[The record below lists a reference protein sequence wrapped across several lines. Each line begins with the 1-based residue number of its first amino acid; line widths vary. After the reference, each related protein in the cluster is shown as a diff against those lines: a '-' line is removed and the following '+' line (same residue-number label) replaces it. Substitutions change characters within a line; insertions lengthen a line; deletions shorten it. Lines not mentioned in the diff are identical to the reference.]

1 MAANVP
7 KNDSKDPFDT
17 EEDLSNGSYSPRSVD
32 GKNEVGWFAELLSD
46 IADIISP
53 EDYSGSRKIQH
64 QPPLPAQHRSSS
76 SVPAKHVQTGDKWA
90 SKSGDLL
97 MCDKWG
103 GEIERYCNSC
113 ISGRQQEHSEAGLR
127 RQGTGSLGLA
137 LLADYE
143 RRSMTVIGFEH
154 GGPAE
159 RSGRVKIG
167 DEVVLIGAESIDALL
182 GESGGEEA
190 IYQLLSGEP
199 GIRTTLTL
207 RRREAGY
214 SAANERFH
222 PNHVVT
228 DHKVT
233 LTRARRRERSLSH
246 NPKPQTVTES
256 YSLVPIM
263 VPSKVGDRSDDL
275 PAIPER
281 SGLLPA
287 PTSLFTAV
295 PTSSLDMETP
305 ISARESPSP
314 SASSEQGFLSG
325 GSGAVDPTRGASD
338 STRAARQEPARPNFV
353 PALWKP
359 GGGTPRYKE

>member
-1 MAANVP
+1 M
-7 KNDSKDPFDT
+7 
-17 EEDLSNGSYSPRSVD
+17 
-32 GKNEVGWFAELLSD
+32 
-46 IADIISP
+46 
-53 EDYSGSRKIQH
+53 
-64 QPPLPAQHRSSS
+64 
-76 SVPAKHVQTGDKWA
+76 PAKHVQTADKRA
-90 SKSGDLL
+90 SQAGDLS

-103 GEIERYCNSC
+103 GEIERYCNNC
-113 ISGRQQEHSEAGLR
+113 ISGRQQDQSEGGLR

-182 GESGGEEA
+182 GESDGEEA

-199 GIRTTLTL
+199 GFRITLTL

-233 LTRARRRERSLSH
+233 LTRARRRERSLSY
-246 NPKPQTVTES
+246 NPKSQTATDS

-263 VPSKVGDRSDDL
+263 MVPPKVGDRSDDL

-281 SGLLPA
+281 PGLLPA
-287 PTSLFTAV
+287 PASLFTAV

-314 SASSEQGFLSG
+314 SASSEQCFFSS
-325 GSGAVDPTRGASD
+325 GSGAVDPTRGARSD
-338 STRAARQEPARPNFV
+338 STSAARQEPVRPKFV